1 MSQELVVP
9 EATQG
14 RGPRALFQ
22 VRFAGAMGDP
32 DIARLARTLDLT
44 MHPNATSLG
53 AVRLDHQSG
62 LFLARGDVEGQWVL
76 EARTWGHPDPVTVH
90 DWQVLAAGAAR
101 LFDPDV
107 VLPERLAAVS
117 PEYPLRTVGRAA
129 NKRSARFGRHI
140 LGL

>member
-1 MSQELVVP
+1 
-9 EATQG
+9 
-14 RGPRALFQ
+14 
-22 VRFAGAMGDP
+22 MGDP

-62 LFLARGDVEGQWVL
+62 LFLARGDVEGHWVL
-76 EARTWGHPDPVTVH
+76 EARTWGHPDPVSVH
-90 DWQVLAAGAAR
+90 DWYVLATGAAR

>member
-76 EARTWGHPDPVTVH
+76 EARGVTRI
-90 DWQVLAAGAAR
+90 Q
-101 LFDPDV
+101 
-107 VLPERLAAVS
+107 
-117 PEYPLRTVGRAA
+117 
-129 NKRSARFGRHI
+129 
-140 LGL
+140 